1 MQLSISLFFVFCL
14 LTGESYQN
22 ARQALHTALPESLV
36 GRESEISSVSS
47 FLDEHISKKKP
58 GSLYISGAPG
68 TGKTAV
74 VSKSIENLQVM
85 GMSSVL
91 GYVERPHIGKN
102 V

>member
-1 MQLSISLFFVFCL
+1 MFCS

-36 GRESEISSVSS
+36 GRESKISSVSS

-74 VSKSIENLQVM
+74 VSKSIENLQVAYIIFI
-85 GMSSVL
+85 STYIV
-91 GYVERPHIGKN
+91 
-102 V
+102 